1 MRTLRGLFLLSLMLA
16 AAQAQA
22 RTFEE
27 IKADGKIIV
36 ASEGAFPPFNYF
48 QGPKLTGF
56 EIDIAEALAK
66 KMGVKIEWKAL
77 SFDALLAGLRQDRWD
92 LVIAS
97 FGITPERS
105 KAVTFTNPHYCSGG
119 VIVAKDPAIKTAA
132 DLKGKVVA
140 VQTGT
145 TYLENVQKLP
155 GLKDVKN
162 FPKDTDARAA
172 LVAGRVDAWVTD
184 KFVAKAAL
192 DGDPK
197 AGLQHGRLRVR
208 GADRLGHQEGQRLA
222 RGRRT
227 TRRWPRSW
235 PTAPTRPSRRSTS
248 TRTSAAGERGRA
260 GPRRAPSM
268 NGILSLW
275 PRGWS
280 RDARAAPASRSACAA
295 AGALRR
301 GPRQPR

>member
-1 MRTLRGLFLLSLMLA
+1 MRTLRGMVVLSLVVA

-27 IKADGKIIV
+27 IKADGKIVV

-48 QGPKLTGF
+48 QGPKLSGF
-56 EIDIAEALAK
+56 EIDVAEALAR

-119 VIVAKDPAIKTAA
+119 VIVAKDPAIKGVA
-132 DLKGKVVA
+132 DLKGKAIA

-145 TYLENVQKLP
+145 TYLENVQKLQ
-155 GLKDVKN
+155 GIKEVKN
-162 FPKDTDARAA
+162 FPKDTDAHAA
-172 LVAGRVDAWVTD
+172 LVAGRVDVWVTD

-192 DGDPK
+192 EADPK
-197 AGLQHGRLRVR
+197 TGLHMGDFVFVERIASAIKKGNASLEAAVDKALAEIL
-208 GADRLGHQEGQRLA
+208 ADGTYEQI
-222 RGRRT
+222 
-227 TRRWPRSW
+227 SKKYF
-235 PTAPTRPSRRSTS
+235 
-248 TRTSAAGERGRA
+248 GEDIRCR
-260 GPRRAPSM
+260 
-268 NGILSLW
+268 
-275 PRGWS
+275 
-280 RDARAAPASRSACAA
+280 
-295 AGALRR
+295 
-301 GPRQPR
+301 